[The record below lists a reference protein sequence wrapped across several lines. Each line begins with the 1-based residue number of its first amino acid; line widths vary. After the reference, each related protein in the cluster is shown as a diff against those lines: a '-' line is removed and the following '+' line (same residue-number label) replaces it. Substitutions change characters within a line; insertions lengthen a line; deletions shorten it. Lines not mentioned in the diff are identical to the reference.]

1 MLKKDKNKN
10 NDGGVSKGHKTQLK
24 EISVNLE
31 QFEQQNKVLLC

>member
-24 EISVNLE
+24 EISVT
-31 QFEQQNKVLLC
+31 KSTTI